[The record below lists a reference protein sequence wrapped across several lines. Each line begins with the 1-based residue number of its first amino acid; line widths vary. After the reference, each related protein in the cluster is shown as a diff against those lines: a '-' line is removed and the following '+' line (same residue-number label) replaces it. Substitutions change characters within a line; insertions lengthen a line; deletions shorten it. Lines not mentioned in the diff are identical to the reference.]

1 MPRGDGRG
9 PTGQGPMTGRG
20 MGYCAGYPVPGFANP
35 GNDRGMGRGMARGM
49 GMGRQMAAPMTYYQP
64 AAPADE
70 KKALA
75 EEAKMLEEELKL
87 VKDRISEIGK

>member
-1 MPRGDGRG
+1 MPRGDGSG
-9 PTGQGPMTGRG
+9 PGGQGPMTGRG
-20 MGYCAGYPVPGFANP
+20 MGYCDGYQVPGSA
-35 GNDRGMGRGMARGM
+35 GGRGLGRGM
-49 GMGRQMAAPMTYYQP
+49 GMGRRMAAPMTYYQP

-75 EEAKMLEEELKL
+75 EESKLLEEELKL